1 MILKLLKKD
10 IAVLMSDRKSLIVF
24 ILMPII
30 LTTILSF
37 SLKGSFQESGKFEPV
52 KVGLVIQYDTE
63 KETAQFLDKVS
74 QYFNPEVFIEE
85 MDFETLFFN
94 DFLNHQAV
102 KAIMKSEIMTEEE
115 AERAMLSDEIV
126 AVFYLP
132 KGFIYN
138 QLINFSMPYRN
149 EIEIK
154 MLSNP
159 DYGYSAQI
167 AESVMKGYFETLS
180 SKVIQKNAFIEIA
193 TPYLDQKE
201 IYARLQDIM
210 AVEDQNGESSQVE
223 TMPKIELE
231 SINGEKPID
240 SFTYYSIAMMSMFI
254 LYASGYV
261 GRELLREKKMLT
273 LNRSAV
279 AGITRLKV
287 LMSKYLMTLILC
299 AIQMSFLLIFA
310 KLVLRVQ
317 WDRPLVMMLGI
328 FFSAIAVSGVGI
340 FVSAITLTQDSFKV
354 ANIFENV
361 LIHIFAL
368 LGGSYIP
375 LEVLPKAV
383 GRLKI
388 FAPNGVVL
396 DLFLGIFKGV
406 ALKALVPQFL
416 MLTIISILFST
427 ISIWIVKK
435 KEAGDYA

>member
-37 SLKGSFQESGKFEPV
+37 SLKGSFQESGKFEAV
-52 KVGLVIQYDTE
+52 KVGIVKEYDVE
-63 KETAQFLDKVS
+63 KETSQFIVKVS
-74 QYFNPEVFIEE
+74 QYFDPKNIVTE
-85 MDFETLFFN
+85 MDIEAILFN
-94 DFLNHQAV
+94 DFLNHEAV
-102 KAIMKSEIMTEEE
+102 KSIIKSEIMTEEE
-115 AERAMLSDEIV
+115 AEMAMLKDEIV

-138 QLINFSMPYRN
+138 QLINFTMPYRN

-167 AESVMKGYFETLS
+167 AESVMNSYFESLNS
-180 SKVIQKNAFIEIA
+180 SIIQKNAFIEIA
-193 TPYLDQKE
+193 TPYLDQEEVYKHLQE
-201 IYARLQDIM
+201 ISGFDAK
-210 AVEDQNGESSQVE
+210 SSQLKVQPIEIE
-223 TMPKIELE
+223 TT
-231 SINGEKPID
+231 NGEKPID

-279 AGITRLKV
+279 AGVTRLKV
-287 LMSKYLMTLILC
+287 LASKFLMTLILC
-299 AIQMSFLLIFA
+299 AIQMGFLLVFA
-310 KLVLRVQ
+310 RLVLKVQ
-317 WDRPLVMMLGI
+317 WDRPLVMVLGI
-328 FFSAIAVSGVGI
+328 FFSAIAISGVGI
-340 FVSAITLTQDSFKV
+340 FVSAITLTQESYKV

-368 LGGSYIP
+368 FGGSYIP

-396 DLFLGIFKGV
+396 DLFLGIYKGM

-416 MLTIISILFST
+416 MLSIISILFSS
-427 ISIWIVKK
+427 IAIWIVKE